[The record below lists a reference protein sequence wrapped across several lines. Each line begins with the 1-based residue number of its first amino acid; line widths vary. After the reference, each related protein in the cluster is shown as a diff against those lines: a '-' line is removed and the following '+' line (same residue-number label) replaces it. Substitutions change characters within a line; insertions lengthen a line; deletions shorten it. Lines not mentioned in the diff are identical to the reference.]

1 MTDSEALAPFSRQL
15 AAAVGSGLPLI
26 QALDLVGQDQS
37 SRTLRRAVPALI
49 ADLRGGSSFA
59 EALRG
64 HPDAF
69 HRLYV
74 DVVAAGEAGGHLETM
89 LSALATMLEKQHATA
104 RRVGSALLYPKLMLT
119 LIAVAMLVTVPD
131 TAGKLVTGAGLAGLA
146 WLGNRHLRRRIA
158 APLTDTVPLWLPILG
173 NLYRKSSL
181 ARLTRTLGT
190 VVSSGIPIIEALR
203 IGATTSGSRTIHRAV
218 MRSRT
223 IIMRGEPLGVAFDRA
238 KIFPPMVVSMV
249 TTGEETG
256 RLGDMLVKIADYYED
271 EVDTAVK
278 VAISLL
284 QPAAIVFAA
293 GMVLALALNVL

>member
-1 MTDSEALAPFSRQL
+1 MTDNEALVPFSRQL

-26 QALDLVGQDQS
+26 QALDLVGQEQS
-37 SRTLRRAVPALI
+37 SSTLRRAVSAVI
-49 ADLRGGSSFA
+49 ADLRGGASFA

-74 DVVAAGEAGGHLETM
+74 DVVAAGEAGGHLDTM
-89 LSALATMLEKQHATA
+89 LSALATMLEKQNATA
-104 RRVGSALLYPKLMLT
+104 RRVDSALLYPKLMLT
-119 LIAVAMLVTVPD
+119 LILIATLVTVPT
-131 TAGKLVTGAGLAGLA
+131 TAGKLAMGAGVAGLA
-146 WLGNRHLRRRIA
+146 WLGNRHLRRRTA
-158 APLTDTVPLWLPILG
+158 APLTDTLPLWLPIFG

-203 IGATTSGSRTIHRAV
+203 IGAATSGSRTVHRAV

-223 IIMRGEPLGVAFDRA
+223 IIMRGEPLGVAFGRA

-249 TTGEETG
+249 ATGEETG
-256 RLGDMLVKIADYYED
+256 RLGDMLVKIADYYEG
-271 EVDTAVK
+271 EVDTAAK
-278 VAISLL
+278 AAISLL
-284 QPAAIVFAA
+284 QPTAIVFLAA
-293 GMVLALALNVL
+293 MVLALAL